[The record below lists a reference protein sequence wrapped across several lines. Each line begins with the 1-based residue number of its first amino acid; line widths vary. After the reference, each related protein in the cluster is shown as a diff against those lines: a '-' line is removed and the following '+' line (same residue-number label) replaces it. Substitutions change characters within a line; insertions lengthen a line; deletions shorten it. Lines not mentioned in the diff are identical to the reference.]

1 MAIIVPGILTNDESE
16 YSNKLKIAEEAAE
29 LIQIDVVDG
38 NFAKSRTVGCDVI
51 KKYRPKVPLEVQLM
65 VVGPANYISQLKEV
79 DFVSR
84 IIFPLEIS
92 HDINE
97 CIYLIRK
104 AGKNV
109 GLSLNPETPIES
121 AVKHFGNLDL
131 LLLMTGKPGFSGQK
145 LGIDTYERIQK
156 VKRLDRQLPIEVDIG
171 VNASNVRRL
180 SENGADYL
188 VASSALFGAE
198 DFNVAY
204 AKLAKLAALG

>member
-1 MAIIVPGILTNDESE
+1 MAQIVPGILTNDESV
-16 YSNKLKIAEEAAE
+16 YSSKLKIAEQAAE

-51 KKYRPKVPLEVQLM
+51 KKYRSKVPLEIQLM
-65 VVGPANYISQLKEV
+65 AVGPANYITQLKDV

-104 AGKNV
+104 AGKGV
-109 GLSLNPETPIES
+109 GLSLNPDTPIES

-145 LGIDTYERIQK
+145 LGVRTYERIQK
-156 VKRLDRQLPIEVDIG
+156 VRRLDRQLPIEVDIG
-171 VNASNVRRL
+171 VNASNVHRL

-198 DFNVAY
+198 DFGEAY
-204 AKLAKLAALG
+204 AKLAKLAIVT